1 MTSLDDATAQL
12 IEFGLQVDA
21 PIADGRVHRVNYGS
35 ERKRSG
41 WYVLH
46 QVGALFGGS
55 YGCWKV
61 REEGFTISRRVGI
74 GPEKAQIMAYKEKM
88 RKMALKENEERKERQ
103 RLAAIRADEI
113 WGKASPVGSS
123 PYLIRKKISSCGA
136 RFHGAT
142 LIIPMGKEGRLCSI
156 QSIAPDGFKKFLP
169 GGDVHGCFY
178 VIEGND
184 TVCMTEGF
192 ATGASIHDATGA
204 SVVVC
209 FSASNL
215 PKVAPYLRR
224 KKVIVCADHDEA
236 GIRYGKKAAE
246 ELGCKIVY
254 PNEVGTDFNDS
265 TKTEIKEKCL
275 N

>member
-12 IEFGLQVDA
+12 IEFGLQVDF
-21 PIADGRVHRVNYGS
+21 PVADGKVHRVKYGM

-46 QVGALFGGS
+46 QSGALFGGS

-74 GPEKAQIMAYKEKM
+74 GPDRDQIRAYKDKM
-88 RKMALKENEERKERQ
+88 RKLALKEAEEKRERQ
-103 RLAAIRADEI
+103 RMAAIKAHEI
-113 WGKASPVGSS
+113 WNNASLEGIS
-123 PYLIRKKISSCGA
+123 PYLERKGIGPCGA
-136 RFHGAT
+136 RFHGKS

-156 QSIAPDGFKKFLP
+156 QAIGADGFKKFLP
-169 GGDVHGCFY
+169 GGEVSGCFFL
-178 VIEGND
+178 IEGTD
-184 TVCMTEGF
+184 KVCLVEGF
-192 ATGASIHDATGA
+192 ATGASIHESTGS

-224 KKVIVCADHDEA
+224 KRVLVCADNDEA
-236 GIRYGKKAAE
+236 GLKYGQLAADD
-246 ELGCKIVY
+246 LGCKMVF
-254 PNEVGTDFNDS
+254 PAEVGADFNDS
-265 TKTEIKEKCL
+265 TAEEVREKCL
-275 N
+275 I